1 MTPKEIFDENQK
13 LVGWCFK
20 KYIGEYSASDFE
32 DIMQE
37 GMLGL
42 WEASQKYDESK
53 EIKFSTFA
61 VPYIFGYMKRYVR
74 DKRNV
79 IRIARSVYDKHDTEL
94 ISNLRNVT
102 SLDAEVSQDDGSST
116 RISDLIGDIPDE
128 YEFITEDLID
138 NFLAT
143 IKDSKHRDIMEE
155 YYYAYVWCKK
165 LTHAEIVE
173 KYKIS
178 QPQVSRIIK
187 RYNKKFKEYIHNL

>member
-1 MTPKEIFDENQK
+1 MTPKELFDKNQK

-20 KYIGEYSASDFE
+20 KYIREYSASDFE

-42 WEASQKYDESK
+42 WEASQRYDESK
-53 EIKFSTFA
+53 GIKFATFA

-79 IRIARSVYDKHDTEL
+79 IRIPRSIYDKQNIEL
-94 ISNLRNVT
+94 ISNLRNT
-102 SLDAEVSQDDGSST
+102 ISLDAEISQDNGSSI
-116 RISDLIGDIPDE
+116 RISDIIGDIPDE
-128 YEFITEDLID
+128 YEFVTENLIES
-138 NFLAT
+138 FLST

-155 YYYAYVWCKK
+155 YYYTYVWCKK
-165 LTHAEIVE
+165 LTQAELIE
-173 KYKIS
+173 KYKVS